1 MRSNFHFYIYSCV
14 FQVLSEDFHLIKID
28 KPLDA
33 TSKYNSLL
41 VKSDFYIITSNFYL
55 SK

>member
-14 FQVLSEDFHLIKID
+14 FEVLSEDFHLMKTFYTFKID

-33 TSKYNSLL
+33 TSKYN
-41 VKSDFYIITSNFYL
+41 
-55 SK
+55 